1 MKDIYQVIKNVRLS
15 EKATFLQESNNE
27 VVLEVDRNANKLEI
41 KNAVELLFGKKVAA
55 VRTSNCRGKLRRR
68 RRADAGRTAHWK
80 KAVVRLKE
88 GETLDLV

>member
-27 VVLEVDRNANKLEI
+27 VTLEVDRKANKLEI
-41 KNAVELLFGKKVAA
+41 KHAVEQLFGKTVVG
-55 VRTSNCRGKLRRR
+55 VRTCNCDGKARRK
-68 RRADAGRTAHWK
+68 RRADAGTTNNWK

-88 GETLDLV
+88 GESLELI

>member
-41 KNAVELLFGKKVAA
+41 KNAVELLFGKKVAQ
-55 VRTSNCRGKLRRR
+55 VRTANYRGKLRRQ